1 MIHNI
6 LVPAGQA
13 PEFLTSITCEVHRPA
28 PLRLRSR
35 KRASLRTLLFRFRR
49 RPTEWG
55 VGAAD
60 LQIFVRKVLSSAGS
74 PTWSNRQELTEQGRA
89 PPTETDL
96 PIPHPSP
103 VVKRFY
109 VPTAR
114 HRVDSARIHPKMGS
128 TVGSSRTGWAAGKP
142 SDEPLRKGETQVHRL
157 WFGSRQDKNVPQ
169 RLRGRPSC
177 SCIIDRVL

>member
-6 LVPAGQA
+6 LVPAGQV
-13 PEFLTSITCEVHRPA
+13 PDFLTSITGEVHRPA

-35 KRASLRTLLFRFRR
+35 KRARLRTLLFRSYLT

-55 VGAAD
+55 VGGAD
-60 LQIFVRKVLSSAGS
+60 LQILVRKVLSSA
-74 PTWSNRQELTEQGRA
+74 PTWSNRQEVTEQGRA

-142 SDEPLRKGETQVHRL
+142 SDELLRKGETHRL